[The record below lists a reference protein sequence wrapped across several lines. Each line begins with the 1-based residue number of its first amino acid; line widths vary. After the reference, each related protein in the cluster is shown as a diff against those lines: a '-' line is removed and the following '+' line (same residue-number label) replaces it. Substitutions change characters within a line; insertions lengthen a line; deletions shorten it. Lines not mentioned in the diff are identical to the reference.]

1 MSSADIVVIGAGI
14 AGAGVAYELAQ
25 EARVILL
32 EAEDRPGYHTTGR
45 SAAVYLKGYG
55 NAVIRDLTAASE
67 AFLEQPPAGFTDVKL
82 VKPRGAL
89 SLVRPDQ
96 LARLA
101 PTLEQLHRHVPAA
114 RRLEPDEILA
124 MVPALRPDYASA
136 AIFDPGARDM
146 DVDALLQG
154 YLRGFKA
161 RGGQLLANAPVRE
174 FRRVDGAWKV
184 TAGAHRISAGVVVDA
199 AGAWADWVAEAAGL
213 GPLGLVPKRRTA
225 LIVAG
230 PAGFDVT
237 GWPLVDDIDEE
248 FYFRP
253 EAGKLFCS
261 PADETPVEPHDV
273 QPEELDI
280 AIAVDRIERAIPLN
294 VRRIEHSWA
303 GLRTFAPDK
312 TPIVGFDPRIEGF
325 FWLAGQGGYGIQ
337 TAPAMALLASRLVQ
351 GAAPPTGLAHLLAA
365 LAPDRLV
372 H

>member
-1 MSSADIVVIGAGI
+1 MSSADVVVVGAGI
-14 AGAGVAYELAQ
+14 AGAGIAFELARD
-25 EARVILL
+25 ARVVLV

-55 NAVIRDLTAASE
+55 NRVIRDLTAASE
-67 AFLEQPPAGFTDVKL
+67 AFLTAPPPGFAEVPL
-82 VKPRGAL
+82 VTPRGAL
-89 SLVRPDQ
+89 SLVREDQ
-96 LARLA
+96 LARLG
-101 PTLEQLHRHVPAA
+101 PTLELLHHHVPAA
-114 RRLEPDEILA
+114 RRVGPDEILA
-124 MVPALRPDYASA
+124 LVPALRPAYAVA
-136 AIFDPGARDM
+136 GIFDPGARDM
-146 DVDALLQG
+146 DVDALFQG

-161 RGGQLLANAPVRE
+161 RGGRLLTGAAAE
-174 FRRVDGAWKV
+174 QITRVDGGWTIETRSERL
-184 TAGAHRISAGVVVDA
+184 TAPIVVNA
-199 AGAWADWVAEAAGL
+199 AGAWADRVAARAGL
-213 GPLGLVPKRRTA
+213 DPLGLVPKRRTA

-230 PAGFDVT
+230 PAGFDVS

-253 EAGKLFCS
+253 EAKKLFCS

-280 AIAVDRIERAIPLN
+280 AIAVDRIERAVPLD

-312 TPIVGFDPRIEGF
+312 TPVVGFDPRAQGF

-337 TAPAMALLASRLVQ
+337 TAPAMALLASRLVR
-351 GAAPPTGLAHLLAA
+351 GLSAPDGLGHLLPA
-365 LAPDRLV
+365 LAPTRLV